1 LGYPTGDDQPTA
13 DRRGYMT
20 PFQGGE
26 IHWSAQTGAQVV
38 RGAILDTWKR
48 AGGSGGY
55 LGFPTTSDAPA
66 GRGGYVVEFQSGSL
80 YWGPSTGTKV
90 VRGAILAA
98 YKAAGGPAALGYPTG
113 DDQPTADRRGY
124 MTPFQGGEIHWSAQ
138 TGAQVVRGAILY
150 TWKQAG
156 GTGGYLG
163 FPTTSD
169 APAPGGQG
177 YQTSFQGGTI
187 YWSATTQ
194 ARVLRTELNAAY
206 LAQGGTTG
214 PLGYPISD
222 TVVVGAQQRAEFQNG
237 VLTAP

>member
-1 LGYPTGDDQPTA
+1 
-13 DRRGYMT
+13 
-20 PFQGGE
+20 
-26 IHWSAQTGAQVV
+26 
-38 RGAILDTWKR
+38 
-48 AGGSGGY
+48 
-55 LGFPTTSDAPA
+55 
-66 GRGGYVVEFQSGSL
+66 
-80 YWGPSTGTKV
+80 
-90 VRGAILAA
+90 
-98 YKAAGGPAALGYPTG
+98 LGYPTG